1 MISFPKEKYYDKIVE
16 VPRTCVSWTKEE
28 NYELIIQI
36 KNGLRLED
44 IAKNNQRTILAVKY
58 HIIRNA
64 LNITKESKI
73 TLDTISKMVNMPIY
87 NLKKYIK
94 NQEEEKKK
102 LYIKQI
108 IKLEL
113 EILEKQKKLELEL
126 KELNIR
132 KLELEL
138 KKLNLKKIE
147 ILLL

>member
-1 MISFPKEKYYDKIVE
+1 MISFPKDKYYDKIVE

-132 KLELEL
+132 KLELEI
-138 KKLNLKKIE
+138 KKLDFYKKN
-147 ILLL
+147 

>member
-1 MISFPKEKYYDKIVE
+1 MISYPKEKYYDKIIE

-28 NYELIIQI
+28 NYELMIQI

-44 IAKNNQRTILAVKY
+44 IAKNNKRTFLAVKY

-64 LNITKESKI
+64 LNITKESEI

-94 NQEEEKKK
+94 NQEEEEKKI
-102 LYIKQI
+102 YIKQI

-138 KKLNLKKIE
+138 KKLNFYKKN
-147 ILLL
+147 

>member
-1 MISFPKEKYYDKIVE
+1 MISYPKEKYYDKIIE

-28 NYELIIQI
+28 NYDLMIQI

-44 IAKNNQRTILAVKY
+44 IAKKNQRTILAVKY

-64 LNITKESKI
+64 LNITTESKI
-73 TLDTISKMVNMPIY
+73 SLDTISKIVNMPID
-87 NLKKYIK
+87 NLKKYIT
-94 NQEEEKKK
+94 NQEEEEKK

-113 EILEKQKKLELEL
+113 EILEKQHKLELEL
-126 KELNIR
+126 KELKIR

-138 KKLNLKKIE
+138 KKLKFYKKN
-147 ILLL
+147 

>member
-1 MISFPKEKYYDKIVE
+1 MISYPKEKYYDKIVE
-16 VPRTCVSWTKEE
+16 IPRTCVAWTDRE
-28 NYELIIQI
+28 NYELMIQI
-36 KNGLRLED
+36 KDGLRLED
-44 IAKNNQRTILAVKY
+44 IAKNNQRSILAVKY
-58 HIIRNA
+58 HIITNV
-64 LNITKESKI
+64 LNIKKNSNI
-73 TLDTISKMVNMPIY
+73 SLDTISKLVNMPIY

-126 KELNIR
+126 KELKIR

-138 KKLNLKKIE
+138 KKINYYKKN
-147 ILLL
+147 

>member
-64 LNITKESKI
+64 LNITTESKI
-73 TLDTISKMVNMPIY
+73 SLDTISKIVNMPID
-87 NLKKYIK
+87 NLKKYIT
-94 NQEEEKKK
+94 NQEEEEQK

-138 KKLNLKKIE
+138 KKLNFYKKN
-147 ILLL
+147 

>member
-1 MISFPKEKYYDKIVE
+1 MISYSKEKYYDKIIE

-28 NYELIIQI
+28 NYELMIQI

-44 IAKNNQRTILAVKY
+44 ISKKNQRTILAIKY

-64 LNITKESKI
+64 LNITKESEI

-102 LYIKQI
+102 IYIKQI

-138 KKLNLKKIE
+138 KKLNFYKKN
-147 ILLL
+147 

>member
-1 MISFPKEKYYDKIVE
+1 MISYPKEKYYDKIIE
-16 VPRTCVSWTKEE
+16 VPRTCVKWTNKE
-28 NYELIIQI
+28 NYELMIQI

-58 HIIRNA
+58 HIITNV
-64 LNITKESKI
+64 LNIIKEGNISF
-73 TLDTISKMVNMPIY
+73 DTISKLVNMPIY

-94 NQEEEKKK
+94 NQEEERKK

-113 EILEKQKKLELEL
+113 EILEKQHKLELEL
-126 KELNIR
+126 KELKIR

-138 KKLNLKKIE
+138 KKLNYYKKN
-147 ILLL
+147 

>member
-102 LYIKQI
+102 IYIKQI

-138 KKLNLKKIE
+138 KKLNFYKKN
-147 ILLL
+147 